1 MGRLEKQII
10 ASALALVGILLSVV
24 IINGLEPNPGSQP
37 AKVLTQYPDAVPAL
51 AIAEASGPTDSQK
64 PEVTAKIIEF
74 PPSTVVSHRVA
85 LGDSIWSI
93 AQSQL
98 GSRNA
103 YNEIL
108 KLNPGLDGRP
118 LIQGEKIWLPKLSTT
133 PAVAAD
139 SVPAPA
145 TEPKGPH
152 THLIV
157 SGDSLWKLSKMY
169 YGSDHP
175 KDMQRIVDANRELQA
190 DLQEPYTVVQN
201 KKEVEKIAKH
211 RVLET
216 VGDVL
221 RLNTLV
227 VIPE

>member
-51 AIAEASGPTDSQK
+51 AIEK
-64 PEVTAKIIEF
+64 PKVTAKSIEF
-74 PPSTVVSHRVA
+74 GPSTVVSHRVA
-85 LGDSIWSI
+85 LGESIWSI
-93 AQSQL
+93 AESQL

-145 TEPKGPH
+145 PEPKGPRIH
-152 THLIV
+152 KVV
-157 SGDSLWKLSKMY
+157 SGASLWKISKKY
-169 YGSDHP
+169 YGSG
-175 KDMQRIVDANRELQA
+175 E
-190 DLQEPYTVVQN
+190 
-201 KKEVEKIAKH
+201 AKH
-211 RVLET
+211 RLRIVHANRVLKSED
-216 VGDVL
+216 DVL
-221 RLNTLV
+221 RLRMRL

>member
-24 IINGLEPNPGSQP
+24 IINGLEPNPSSQP

-64 PEVTAKIIEF
+64 PKATAKIIEF
-74 PPSTVVSHRVA
+74 GPSPVVSHRVA
-85 LGDSIWSI
+85 LGEGIWSI
-93 AQSQL
+93 AESQL

-139 SVPAPA
+139 SVPTPA
-145 TEPKGPH
+145 IEPKGPRIH
-152 THLIV
+152 KVV
-157 SGDSLWKLSKMY
+157 SGDSLWKISKKY
-169 YGSDHP
+169 YGSG
-175 KDMQRIVDANRELQA
+175 E
-190 DLQEPYTVVQN
+190 
-201 KKEVEKIAKH
+201 AKH
-211 RVLET
+211 RLRIVHANRVLKSED
-216 VGDVL
+216 DVL
-221 RLNTLV
+221 RLRMRL